1 MSDTQNTAVAGRL
14 VGDRYRI
21 EAVIGHGGMAA
32 VYRARD
38 ELLGR
43 VVALKVIAPSSADA
57 SAVRRARA
65 EIELLASLNHH
76 ALVTLFDAGVDEI
89 DGSERT
95 FLVMELVDGPT
106 LGARIER
113 GPLARADVSR
123 MAVDLAE
130 ALHVVHASGIVHRD
144 IKPGNVLLA
153 SSPLPMHEF
162 TAKLADFGIAHLIY
176 STRLTAAGGLIGTAA
191 YLSPEQA
198 RGAAPAPA
206 ADVYSLGL
214 VLLESLT
221 RTRAFPGPLME
232 SVVAR
237 LVSDPPMPG
246 SLGSGWASLLSAMT
260 ARDPEARPSAVDVA
274 VAARALERD
283 SAASEDPLDPSRATQ
298 VLGTGVGGPAP
309 TMLTVPMDAQ
319 ASGSTAIMPA
329 AVIEQLGRD
338 AANRAAEHDAE
349 SLAGHAT
356 GHETERAGTA
366 RSTGAGHTRRLRRPL
381 VLAGVGLLIVVAAVV
396 AVPHIA
402 APTPSTPPTLPAVV
416 EPLGTDLQALL
427 TSVSP

>member
-1 MSDTQNTAVAGRL
+1 MSDTQNTAVAGSL

-21 EAVIGHGGMAA
+21 EAVIGHGGMAT

-38 ELLGR
+38 QLLGR

-76 ALVTLFDAGVDEI
+76 ALVTLFDAGVDDI

-153 SSPLPMHEF
+153 SSPLPTHEF
-162 TAKLADFGIAHLIY
+162 TAKLADFGIAHLID
-176 STRLTAAGGLIGTAA
+176 STRLTAAGGLVGTAA

-206 ADVYSLGL
+206 TDVYSLGL

-232 SVVAR
+232 SVGAR

-260 ARDPEARPSAVDVA
+260 ARDPEARPSAVEVA

-283 SAASEDPLDPSRATQ
+283 SAASEDPLDPSLATQ
-298 VLGTGVGGPAP
+298 ALGTRVGGPAQ
-309 TMLTVPMDAQ
+309 TVLTVATVALDAH

-329 AVIEQLGRD
+329 TVIEQLGRD
-338 AANRAAEHDAE
+338 AAGRAAEHDAE
-349 SLAGHAT
+349 SLAGH
-356 GHETERAGTA
+356 
-366 RSTGAGHTRRLRRPL
+366 TRRLRRPL
-381 VLAGVGLLIVVAAVV
+381 LLAGVGLLVVVAAVV
-396 AVPHIA
+396 AVPRIA

-416 EPLGTDLQALL
+416 EPLGTDLQALQ

>member
-1 MSDTQNTAVAGRL
+1 MNDTQNTAVAGSL

-21 EAVIGHGGMAA
+21 EALIGNGGMAA

-89 DGSERT
+89 GGSERT

-106 LGARIER
+106 LGVRIAR

-153 SSPLPMHEF
+153 SSPLPTHEF
-162 TAKLADFGIAHLIY
+162 TAKLADFGIAHLTD
-176 STRLTAAGGLIGTAA
+176 STRLTAAGGLVGTAA

-232 SVVAR
+232 SVGAR
-237 LVSDPPMPG
+237 LVSDPPIPG

-260 ARDPEARPSAVDVA
+260 ARDPEARPSAVEVA

-283 SAASEDPLDPSRATQ
+283 SAAGEDPLDPSRAAQ
-298 VLGTGVGGPAP
+298 VLGTGVGGPAS
-309 TMLTVPMDAQ
+309 TTLTVPMDAH
-319 ASGSTAIMPA
+319 ANGSTAIMPA
-329 AVIEQLGRD
+329 AVIQQLGRD
-338 AANRAAEHDAE
+338 AASRAAEHDAE
-349 SLAGHAT
+349 NFAGRAT
-356 GHETERAGTA
+356 GHDTERAGTA
-366 RSTGAGHTRRLRRPL
+366 RSTGAWHTRRIRRPL
-381 VLAGVGLLIVVAAVV
+381 LLAGVGVLVVVAAVV
-396 AVPHIA
+396 AVPRFT
-402 APTPSTPPTLPAVV
+402 APTQSTPPTLPAVV

>member
-1 MSDTQNTAVAGRL
+1 MSDTQSTAVVGSL

-21 EAVIGHGGMAA
+21 EAAIGHGGMAA

-43 VVALKVIAPSSADA
+43 VVALKVIAPASADA
-57 SAVRRARA
+57 SAVRRERA
-65 EIELLASLNHH
+65 EIELLASMNHH

-89 DGSERT
+89 DGCERT

-106 LGARIER
+106 LGARIEQ

-144 IKPGNVLLA
+144 IKPGNVLL
-153 SSPLPMHEF
+153 SPSPLPTHEF
-162 TAKLADFGIAHLIY
+162 TAKLADFGIAHLID
-176 STRLTAAGGLIGTAA
+176 STRLTAAGGVIGTAA

-206 ADVYSLGL
+206 SDVYSLGL

-232 SVVAR
+232 SVGAR
-237 LVSDPPMPG
+237 LVSDPPIPG
-246 SLGSGWASLLSAMT
+246 SVGSGWASLLSAMT

-283 SAASEDPLDPSRATQ
+283 NAASEDRVEALPATE
-298 VLGTGVGGPAP
+298 VVGTSVGGPAS
-309 TMLTVPMDAQ
+309 TMLTVPLDAH
-319 ASGSTAIMPA
+319 ARGSTAIMPA

-338 AANRAAEHDAE
+338 AAKHAAEHDARP
-349 SLAGHAT
+349 AARPAA
-356 GHETERAGTA
+356 ERAGSVT
-366 RSTGAGHTRRLRRPL
+366 STGPEHARRRRPL
-381 VLAGVGLLIVVAAVV
+381 VLAVVGLLVVIAAVV
-396 AVPHIA
+396 AVPRIA
-402 APTPSTPPTLPAVV
+402 GKPPSTAPTVATVV
-416 EPLGTDLQALL
+416 EPLGTDLKALMA
-427 TSVSP
+427 SVSP

>member
-1 MSDTQNTAVAGRL
+1 MSDTENTAVVGSL
-14 VGDRYRI
+14 IGDRYRI

-43 VVALKVIAPSSADA
+43 VVALKVIAPASADA

-89 DGSERT
+89 DGCERT

-106 LGARIER
+106 LGARIEQ
-113 GPLARADVSR
+113 GPLARADVGR

-144 IKPGNVLLA
+144 IKPGNVLL
-153 SSPLPMHEF
+153 SPSPLPTHEF
-162 TAKLADFGIAHLIY
+162 TAKLADFGIAHLID

-206 ADVYSLGL
+206 SDVYSLGL

-232 SVVAR
+232 SVGAR
-237 LVSDPPMPG
+237 LVSDPPIPG
-246 SLGSGWASLLSAMT
+246 SVGSGWASLLSAMT
-260 ARDPEARPSAVDVA
+260 ARAPESRPSAVDVA
-274 VAARALERD
+274 VAARALEHD
-283 SAASEDPLDPSRATQ
+283 KVASEVRLDRAPATRVAGPEPTLPTVPLD
-298 VLGTGVGGPAP
+298 VH
-309 TMLTVPMDAQ
+309 
-319 ASGSTAIMPA
+319 ASGATAIMPT
-329 AVIEQLGRD
+329 AVIDQLGRD
-338 AANRAAEHDAE
+338 AAGHAAERADMAA
-349 SLAGHAT
+349 STDAGHA
-356 GHETERAGTA
+356 G
-366 RSTGAGHTRRLRRPL
+366 RRRRPL
-381 VLAGVGLLIVVAAVV
+381 VLAVVGLLVVIAAAV
-396 AVPHIA
+396 AVPRIA
-402 APTPSTPPTLPAVV
+402 GTPQSTAPTVTTVV
-416 EPLGTDLQALL
+416 EPLRTDLKALM